1 MKRGLQMTA
10 VIAGTNMGCMNNEY
24 RIEVLSTVEK
34 QTLNL
39 ADLKKCCL
47 SFIHTTGY
55 TLP

>member
-1 MKRGLQMTA
+1 MKSGLQMTA
-10 VIAGTNMGCMNNEY
+10 VIAGTNMGCINNEY
-24 RIEVLSTVEK
+24 KIEVLSTLEK

-39 ADLKKCCL
+39 AALKKCCL